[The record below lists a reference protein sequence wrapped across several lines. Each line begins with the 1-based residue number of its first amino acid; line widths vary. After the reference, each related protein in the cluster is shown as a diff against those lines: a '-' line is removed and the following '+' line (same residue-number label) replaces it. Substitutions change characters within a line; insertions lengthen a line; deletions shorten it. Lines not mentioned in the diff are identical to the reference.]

1 MHRVG
6 GILRRFI
13 SEYGLE
19 SGLTLE
25 KIKNHWLKLVGR
37 TIAEHTSPNDI
48 KGKTIFILVDTPQ
61 WMHHLS
67 FYKDEIIEKL
77 MSYNINDVR
86 FRLGRLPEETDFRA
100 EKNNIL
106 LSEEDSQYIENAV
119 SGLKDDELREKMR
132 LLFTRALTNRKKRFK
147 E

>member
-6 GILRRFI
+6 GILKRFI

-25 KIKNHWLKLVGR
+25 KIRNHWLKLVGQ
-37 TIAEHTSPNDI
+37 TIAEHTSPDSI
-48 KGKTIFILVDTPQ
+48 KGETIFIVVDTPQ

-86 FRLGRLPEETDFRA
+86 FRLGRLPEETNFQA

-106 LSEEDSQYIENAV
+106 LSEEDSQYIKNAV

-132 LLFTRALTNRKKRFK
+132 LLLTSALTNRKKQFK